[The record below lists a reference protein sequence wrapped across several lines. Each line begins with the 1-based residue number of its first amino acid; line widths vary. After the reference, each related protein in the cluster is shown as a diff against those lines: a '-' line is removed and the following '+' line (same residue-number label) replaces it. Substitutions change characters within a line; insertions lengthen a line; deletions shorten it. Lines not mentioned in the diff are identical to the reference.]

1 MNKRIK
7 TGSYQE
13 NNLFNETKLGHHNK
27 LDLLNRKCKHHLT
40 SKIIKEKL
48 PCEFYMM
55 SQLDE
60 KIFSKTYHYTCI
72 SQGSFGV

>member
-1 MNKRIK
+1 
-7 TGSYQE
+7 
-13 NNLFNETKLGHHNK
+13 
-27 LDLLNRKCKHHLT
+27 
-40 SKIIKEKL
+40 
-48 PCEFYMM
+48 MM